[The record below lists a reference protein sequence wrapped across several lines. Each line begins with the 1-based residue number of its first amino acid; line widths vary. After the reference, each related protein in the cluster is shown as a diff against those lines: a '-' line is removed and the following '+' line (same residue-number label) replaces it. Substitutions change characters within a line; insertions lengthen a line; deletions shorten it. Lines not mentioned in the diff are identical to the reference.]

1 MSTGADIRKQQLD
14 AAQSLRHVLAIYP
27 ELRRVA
33 AGLMRRER
41 RDHTLQPT
49 ALVHEACLRL
59 QRQGLLTEPRHA
71 DVMAAAARAMRFI
84 LVEHARQ
91 KRARKRGG
99 TARRQPLTAVPPR
112 MPDNQVDL
120 LALDE
125 ALTRL
130 QELDPERARIVE
142 LRFFLGLETGAVAT
156 ILGTSE
162 RTVERGWRAARTWLY
177 HALNEGC

>member
-1 MSTGADIRKQQLD
+1 M
-14 AAQSLRHVLAIYP
+14 
-27 ELRRVA
+27 A

-59 QRQGLLTEPRHA
+59 HRQGLLAKPQQAELL
-71 DVMAAAARAMRFI
+71 AAAARAMRFI

-91 KRARKRGG
+91 KRAQKRGG
-99 TARRQPLTAVPPR
+99 AGCRQPLTTVPPSA
-112 MPDNQVDL
+112 PDDRLDL

-142 LRFFLGLETGAVAT
+142 LRFFLGLDTTAVAAM
-156 ILGTSE
+156 LGASA
-162 RTVERGWRAARTWLY
+162 RTVERSWRAARTWLY
-177 HALNEGC
+177 HALHEAG